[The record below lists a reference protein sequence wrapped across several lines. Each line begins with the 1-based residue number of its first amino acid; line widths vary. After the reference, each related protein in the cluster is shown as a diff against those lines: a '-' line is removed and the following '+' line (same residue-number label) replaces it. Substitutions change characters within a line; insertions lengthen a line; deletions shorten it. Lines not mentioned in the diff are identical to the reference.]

1 MPRLGSG
8 FSVAVAQKY
17 TKEDQEQCGGVKS
30 KKWVGSE
37 ASLLYKLS
45 AEFSNSVGGVIKRV
59 VLF

>member
-30 KKWVGSE
+30 KSGLVVKR
-37 ASLLYKLS
+37 LYCI
-45 AEFSNSVGGVIKRV
+45 N
-59 VLF
+59 